1 MGVNLKMKENIK
13 VSIIVPIYNVEKYV
27 RTCVNSLISQTYK
40 NIEIILVDDGS
51 KDKSGSICNEFAQQ
65 DKRIRVIHKKN
76 GGLSSA
82 REAGINHASG
92 EYVMIVDGDDWIDI
106 TTIQKCVKE
115 VEKDPFIDCVLFSY
129 VKEFA
134 NNSVPMHVLDNTEH
148 FSKKEAEDK
157 VYRRLFGLSDDELSH
172 PERMDNIVSCCMKL
186 YKTEIAR
193 KGKYFDNRIV
203 GSSEDTLFNMYALY
217 NCVSMVYLDEC
228 YYHYRKINTSITNSY
243 RENLEKKWA
252 ILFKEMRK
260 ILKEKNLG
268 EKYQKAFMNRV
279 ALSIIGI
286 GMNEVGN
293 NEKPHWWRY
302 RKVRNYL
309 KSLQYQ
315 KACKQLNIR
324 NMPIIWKIF
333 FCCCKMKLT
342 MAVYCML
349 LAIMQLRKM

>member
-1 MGVNLKMKENIK
+1 
-13 VSIIVPIYNVEKYV
+13 
-27 RTCVNSLISQTYK
+27 
-40 NIEIILVDDGS
+40 
-51 KDKSGSICNEFAQQ
+51 
-65 DKRIRVIHKKN
+65 
-76 GGLSSA
+76 
-82 REAGINHASG
+82 
-92 EYVMIVDGDDWIDI
+92 
-106 TTIQKCVKE
+106 
-115 VEKDPFIDCVLFSY
+115 
-129 VKEFA
+129 
-134 NNSVPMHVLDNTEH
+134 
-148 FSKKEAEDK
+148 
-157 VYRRLFGLSDDELSH
+157 
-172 PERMDNIVSCCMKL
+172 
-186 YKTEIAR
+186 
-193 KGKYFDNRIV
+193 
-203 GSSEDTLFNMYALY
+203 
-217 NCVSMVYLDEC
+217 MVYLDEC